1 MKVLHFGRF
10 HNSNFGGLER
20 HVALLL
26 DGLKKS
32 QQCANLVANDRFRAE
47 SVDMKGYTVY
57 KAPSLGLVAG
67 TAMCPTMPYWA
78 RKLDRLH
85 GFDIAHLHFP
95 DPMSHLAAIFLPR
108 RVRIIVTWHSDIV
121 RQKTALLFYRP
132 FLTRI
137 INRADAIIAATPR
150 HFSSSIQLPVSRHP
164 ERFRVVPY
172 GIDFGPFENPQAAA
186 AGKVLR
192 ARFGNRPLIFA
203 VGRHVYYK
211 GYEYLLRAMKQLTA
225 NATLLLGG
233 EGPLTGRLKALAEE
247 LKLGNRVVFLGRI
260 DDADLAAHY
269 HAAELFCMPSV
280 EPTEAFGLVQVEA
293 MACRKPVICC
303 ELNNGCTYVNRHGI
317 TGLVVPP
324 RDPGAL
330 AAAMDELLSDPA
342 RREQMGDAAHD
353 RAKNEFT
360 LERMWNGTLD
370 VYREVLGVSGASG
383 ESD

>member
-10 HNSNFGGLER
+10 FNPGFGGLER

-26 DGLKKS
+26 EGLKKS
-32 QQCANLVANDRFRAE
+32 LPCANLVANDRFRAE

-67 TAMCPTMPYWA
+67 TAMCPTMPHWA

-95 DPMSHLAAIFLPR
+95 DPMSHLAAMFLPTR
-108 RVRIIVTWHSDIV
+108 IRIIVTWHSDIL
-121 RQKTALLFYRP
+121 RQKTALLLYRP
-132 FLTRI
+132 FLNRI

-150 HFSSSIQLPVSRHP
+150 HFSSSTQLTVSRHP
-164 ERFRVVPY
+164 ERFHVVPY
-172 GIDFGPFENPQAAA
+172 GIDFAPFENPQAEA
-186 AGKVLR
+186 AGRVLR
-192 ARFGNRPLIFA
+192 SRFGNRPLIFA

-211 GYEYLLRAMKQLTA
+211 GYEYLLRAMKQLAA

-233 EGPLTGRLKALAEE
+233 EGPLTGRLKALAGE
-247 LKLGNRVVFLGRI
+247 LRLEDRVAFLGRI

-303 ELNNGCTYVNRHGI
+303 ELNNGCTYVNQHGI

-324 RDPGAL
+324 RDPAAL
-330 AAAMDELLSDPA
+330 AAAIDELLSDAA
-342 RREQMGDAAHD
+342 RRERMGNAAYD
-353 RAKNEFT
+353 RAKSEFT
-360 LERMWNGTLD
+360 LERMWSGTLD
-370 VYREVLGVSGASG
+370 VYREVLGAYAASG
-383 ESD
+383 GEA